1 MTEHYFTE
9 RPSSERDR
17 KSVALRL
24 RGHDVTVSTE
34 AGVFSHERVDLGTQV
49 LLRYAPDLPA
59 QGDLLDLGCG
69 WGALTIAMALDSPQ
83 ATVWAVDVN
92 ERALSLTA
100 DNAAGLGLS
109 RVRTGRPDQVPP
121 DVEFATIWSNPP
133 IRVGKEALHSL
144 LRQWLPRLAV
154 GGVAHLVVQRNLGAD
169 SLHAWLTSA
178 LAEDAAREY
187 DVSRIGSAKGYRVL
201 EVRRRS

>member
-24 RGHDVTVSTE
+24 RGHDVNVSTE

-49 LLRYAPDLPA
+49 LLRYALDLPSEG
-59 QGDLLDLGCG
+59 QLLDLGCG
-69 WGALTIAMALDSPQ
+69 WGALAIAMALDSPQ

-92 ERALSLTA
+92 ERALTLTA
-100 DNAAGLGLS
+100 DNAASLGLS
-109 RVRTGRPDQVPP
+109 GVRTARPDQVPT
-121 DVEFATIWSNPP
+121 DVEFAAIWSNPP

-144 LRQWLPRLAV
+144 LQQWLPRLVV
-154 GGVAHLVVQRNLGAD
+154 GGVAYLVIQRNLGGD
-169 SLHAWLTSA
+169 SLHAWLTTA
-178 LAEDAAREY
+178 LAEDQTREY
-187 DVSRIGSAKGYRVL
+187 DVSRLGSAKGYRVL
-201 EVRRRS
+201 EVRRGS